1 MHIHS
6 NFHFL
11 MGSYVEMHVRMLVTE
26 MCNLNG
32 EKVNKWT
39 MLCVRVRGKNMYVMC
54 VCNKFG

>member
-1 MHIHS
+1 
-6 NFHFL
+6 